1 LPLRP
6 LRPREVIAKLE
17 RAGFHLARQRGSHAR
32 FLNQDG
38 RGVTVIIQVLGIL
51 DSFAEQSDLTQDQTS
66 EIWAW
71 VESLPWD
78 RDYIELHFNW

>member
-1 LPLRP
+1 
-6 LRPREVIAKLE
+6 
-17 RAGFHLARQRGSHAR
+17 
-32 FLNQDG
+32 LNQDG